1 MNYKQFMPGKVTA
14 ADYKFVEAY
23 IVKHM
28 TEGDKTITNP
38 WTDESAVVNP
48 LIGALYQMIDELQRA
63 AYPGGEQIYKKYG
76 LTARNWVSKFDRA
89 RYLILK
95 LDQEI
100 YMNFID

>member
-1 MNYKQFMPGKVTA
+1 MNYKEFMPGKVTA
-14 ADYKFVEAY
+14 ADHKFVEKHVA
-23 IVKHM
+23 KHM

-48 LIGALYQMIDELQRA
+48 LIGALYQMIEELQRA
-63 AYPGGEQIYKKYG
+63 DYHTGNLIYEKYG
-76 LTARNWVSKFDRA
+76 LTKKNWVSKFDRA

-95 LDQEI
+95 LDEKI